1 MIDIIKQTPL
11 EYSKES
17 RDYQVLARLYTSLF
31 NVSKMYIDNLQIWNS
46 DIDNKLATLR
56 AKTLNFQTK
65 HNWDLKDLEA
75 ITAGFK
81 YLMRYKGTTEAVKII
96 LSIIMKIE
104 KIDNKI
110 NGSSV
115 VLNNNCL
122 NIKIE
127 KDLMSAG
134 IIEDLLRYILPA
146 GITYRI
152 IRYVS
157 YDDSSSKVTDVYFV
171 SNSSSDV
178 TKKDYSY
185 SKNLYIGNDE
195 SKIRKYDETFIYGD
209 NGDWETAPEDD

>member
-171 SNSSSDV
+171 SDPSDIH
-178 TKKDYSY
+178 KENYDYSY
-185 SKNLYIGNDE
+185 KMYIGNDE

-209 NGDWETAPEDD
+209 KGDWETAPEDD